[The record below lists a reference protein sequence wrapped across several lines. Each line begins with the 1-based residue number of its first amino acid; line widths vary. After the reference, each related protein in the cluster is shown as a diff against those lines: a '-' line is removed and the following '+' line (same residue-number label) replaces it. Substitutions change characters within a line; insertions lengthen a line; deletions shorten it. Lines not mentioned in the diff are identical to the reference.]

1 MNKKMNLLEGPIFS
15 TLMKLSLPI
24 MGTSFIQMAYNL
36 TDMIWIGKLGSHA
49 VAAVGSAGMYMWLSN
64 GLITLS
70 KMGGQVCVGQSIGAH
85 QKESATQYA
94 VGTIH
99 LGVLFG
105 LIYGMFALIF
115 HQQMIAFFHLTS
127 QEVIAQAE
135 IYLMLTC
142 GFVIVHFMNQI
153 LTGLMT
159 AIGNSQHPF
168 IATTAGLI
176 LNIILDPLFIFTF
189 DMGVMGAALAT
200 IIAQV
205 VVFIFMIVFAKRDT
219 ILFDQMN
226 ILEKQKKEV
235 FYKILKIG
243 VPTGIQSMCFTF
255 ISMIIA
261 RFIATFGDVAIAV
274 QKVGSQIESITWMST
289 EGFGSA
295 VNAFTAQNYGAK
307 SYERVTKGNSI
318 SLKTSLL
325 WGLLT
330 TFLLFVF
337 ARPVFQIFISEKDVI
352 PLGVDYLQILAFSQ
366 LFVCI
371 EGTLGGILNGLGK
384 TYIPST
390 VSITLT
396 AARIPLVMILVNTPL
411 GLNGIWWAITL
422 SSIAKGI
429 VILICFVFT
438 FKKLPQNTEV

>member
-1 MNKKMNLLEGPIFS
+1 
-15 TLMKLSLPI
+15 
-24 MGTSFIQMAYNL
+24 
-36 TDMIWIGKLGSHA
+36 
-49 VAAVGSAGMYMWLSN
+49 
-64 GLITLS
+64 
-70 KMGGQVCVGQSIGAH
+70 
-85 QKESATQYA
+85 
-94 VGTIH
+94 
-99 LGVLFG
+99 
-105 LIYGMFALIF
+105 
-115 HQQMIAFFHLTS
+115 
-127 QEVIAQAE
+127 
-135 IYLMLTC
+135 
-142 GFVIVHFMNQI
+142 
-153 LTGLMT
+153 
-159 AIGNSQHPF
+159 
-168 IATTAGLI
+168 
-176 LNIILDPLFIFTF
+176 
-189 DMGVMGAALAT
+189 
-200 IIAQV
+200 
-205 VVFIFMIVFAKRDT
+205 
-219 ILFDQMN
+219 
-226 ILEKQKKEV
+226 
-235 FYKILKIG
+235 
-243 VPTGIQSMCFTF
+243 MCFTF